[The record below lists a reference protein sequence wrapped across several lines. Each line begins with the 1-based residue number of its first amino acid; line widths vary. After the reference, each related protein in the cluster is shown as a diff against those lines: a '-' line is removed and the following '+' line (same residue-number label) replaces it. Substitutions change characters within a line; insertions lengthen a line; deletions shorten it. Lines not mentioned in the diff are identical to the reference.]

1 MRTMNKNILIFG
13 IILLLIL
20 GCSPKDNIHKT
31 KSKKIDPHKPM
42 SWGHKQTVY
51 VFADDNVWK
60 YAKSHLIKT
69 LERVRFTTEN
79 EKVFVVKRAPIDN
92 MDNFY
97 KFNNL
102 IFFCDLE
109 SNDKVSTYIK
119 EIMGAKVES
128 DVNEELIG
136 MYAKDNVWA
145 NDQFVLFIL
154 GSNEP
159 NLLKFNILQSHKIF
173 NLFKEKLSDRISG
186 QLYKTPV
193 YSNDRFAVF
202 PWTLKLPKK
211 YNLYKKD
218 TTNNFISFIAR
229 LRNKPDRYISVY
241 FQKIPKI
248 EFNRDWLREARKNIS
263 WKYYDEDEFDDKD
276 VRIEKYELA
285 GHQGWRLTGR
295 WQNKKHSVGG
305 AFQSFSLYD
314 DARGLA
320 YLVDNSVYYPDGEKL
335 EALYEL
341 EIISNTLE
349 LKEHNNQ
356 GDLK

>member
-1 MRTMNKNILIFG
+1 MNKKIVVLG
-13 IILLLIL
+13 IILLLML

-31 KSKKIDPHKPM
+31 KSKGIDPHKPM

-60 YAKSHLIKT
+60 YAKRHLLKT

-119 EIMGAKVES
+119 EIMGSKVES
-128 DVNEELIG
+128 EVKENLIG
-136 MYAKDNVWA
+136 MYTKKNVWA

-154 GSNEP
+154 GDNEP
-159 NLLKFNILQSHKIF
+159 DLLKFNILQSHNTFDLF
-173 NLFKEKLSDRISG
+173 NEKLFDRIRG
-186 QLYKTPV
+186 QIYKTSI
-193 YSNDRFAVF
+193 YSDERFAAF
-202 PWTLKLPKK
+202 PWTLKLPKN
-211 YNLYKKD
+211 YILYKND
-218 TTNNFISFIAR
+218 TANNFISFIAR

-241 FQKIPKI
+241 FQEISRE
-248 EFNRDWLREARKNIS
+248 EFDRNWLRETRKSIS
-263 WKYYDEDEFDDKD
+263 WKYYDEDEFFDRD
-276 VRIEKYELA
+276 VRMEKCELA
-285 GHQGWRLTGR
+285 KHQGLRLSGR

-305 AFQSFSLYD
+305 AFQSFAFYD
-314 DARGLA
+314 DVSGLA

-341 EIISNTLE
+341 EIISKTL
-349 LKEHNNQ
+349 KTKKA
-356 GDLK
+356 D

>member
-1 MRTMNKNILIFG
+1 MKTMNKNILVLG
-13 IILLLIL
+13 IILLIIL
-20 GCSPKDNIHKT
+20 GCSPKDNIHKA
-31 KSKKIDPHKPM
+31 KSKGTDPHKPM

-51 VFADDNVWK
+51 VFADDIVWK

-92 MDNFY
+92 LDNFY

-119 EIMGAKVES
+119 EIMGSKVENE
-128 DVNEELIG
+128 VNENLIG
-136 MYAKDNVWA
+136 MYTKDNVWA

-154 GSNEP
+154 GSNEE

-173 NLFKEKLSDRISG
+173 DLFNEKLFDRISR

-193 YSNDRFAVF
+193 YSDGRFTAF

-211 YNLYKKD
+211 YVLYKND
-218 TTNNFISFIAR
+218 TANNFISFIAR

-241 FQKIPKI
+241 FQKMAKE
-248 EFNRDWLREARKNIS
+248 EFNRDWLRETRQNIS
-263 WKYYDEDEFDDKD
+263 WKYYDEDEFLDRD
-276 VRIEKYELA
+276 VRMEKFKLA

-305 AFQSFSLYD
+305 AFQSFAIYD
-314 DARGLA
+314 EVNELA

-341 EIISNTLE
+341 ELISKTFK
-349 LKEHNNQ
+349 LKDSEQ

>member
-1 MRTMNKNILIFG
+1 MRTLNTKNVFLG

-20 GCSPKDNIHKT
+20 GCSTKDNIHKT
-31 KSKKIDPHKPM
+31 KSKGIDPHKPM

-79 EKVFVVKRAPIDN
+79 EKVFVVKRAPINDL
-92 MDNFY
+92 DNFY

-102 IFFCDLE
+102 IFFCDME

-119 EIMGAKVES
+119 EIMGSRVES
-128 DVNEELIG
+128 EVNDNLIG
-136 MYAKDNVWA
+136 MYTKDNVWA

-154 GSNEP
+154 GSNEL
-159 NLLKFNILQSHKIF
+159 NLLKFNILQSHNIF
-173 NLFKEKLSDRISG
+173 DLFIEKLFDRIRG

-193 YSNDRFAVF
+193 YPDDRFTAF
-202 PWTLKLPKK
+202 PWSLKLPKK
-211 YNLYKKD
+211 YILYKND
-218 TTNNFISFIAR
+218 TANNFISFIAR
-229 LRNKPDRYISVY
+229 LRNKPDRYISVF
-241 FQKIPKI
+241 FQKIHKE
-248 EFNRDWLREARKNIS
+248 EFSRDWLRETRKNIC
-263 WKYYDEDEFDDKD
+263 WKYYDEDEFFDKD
-276 VRIEKYELA
+276 VRMEKFKLA
-285 GHQGWRLTGR
+285 GYQGWRLTGR

-305 AFQSFSLYD
+305 AFQSYALYD
-314 DARGLA
+314 EVNGLA

-341 EIISNTLE
+341 EIISNTLK
-349 LKEHNNQ
+349 LKET
-356 GDLK
+356 K

>member
-1 MRTMNKNILIFG
+1 MNKKIVVLG
-13 IILLLIL
+13 IILLLML

-31 KSKKIDPHKPM
+31 KSKGIDPHKPM

-60 YAKSHLIKT
+60 YAKRHLLKT

-119 EIMGAKVES
+119 EIMGSKVES
-128 DVNEELIG
+128 EVKENLIG
-136 MYAKDNVWA
+136 MYTKKNVWA

-154 GSNEP
+154 GDNEP
-159 NLLKFNILQSHKIF
+159 DLLKFNILQSHNTFDLF
-173 NLFKEKLSDRISG
+173 NEKLFDRIRG
-186 QLYKTPV
+186 QIYKTSI
-193 YSNDRFAVF
+193 YSDERFAAF
-202 PWTLKLPKK
+202 PWTLKLPKNYK
-211 YNLYKKD
+211 LYKND
-218 TTNNFISFIAR
+218 TANNFISFIAR

-241 FQKIPKI
+241 FQEISRE
-248 EFNRDWLREARKNIS
+248 EFDRNWLRETRKSIS
-263 WKYYDEDEFDDKD
+263 WKYYDEDEFFDRD
-276 VRIEKYELA
+276 VRMEKCELA
-285 GHQGWRLTGR
+285 KHQGLRLSGR

-305 AFQSFSLYD
+305 AFQSFAFYD
-314 DARGLA
+314 DVSGLA

-341 EIISNTLE
+341 EIISKTL
-349 LKEHNNQ
+349 KTKKA
-356 GDLK
+356 D